1 MHCTPSFSRDSD
13 QGVAVEGG
21 SPGSESLSSGF
32 LVEKALRVRER
43 RDGDIS
49 Y

>member
-1 MHCTPSFSRDSD
+1 MHCAPSFSQDSD

-21 SPGSESLSSGF
+21 SPGSESLSSSF
-32 LVEKALRVRER
+32 LAEKALRVPER
-43 RDGDIS
+43 RDGNIS